1 MLNQVTIIGNVG
13 QDPELREA
21 GGTSVVNFS
30 IATTERYKD
39 RNGEQ
44 QENTQWHRV
53 SFWGKPAE
61 IIAQYVSKGSKLYV
75 GGSLEYRKYDKDG
88 VEMTATNIKGRDFKF
103 LDSKGEGS
111 SAPAAKPTADF
122 DDDLPF

>member
-1 MLNQVTIIGNVG
+1 MLNQVNIIGNVG
-13 QDPELREA
+13 QDPELREV
-21 GGTSVVNFS
+21 GGNSVVNFS
-30 IATTERYKD
+30 VATTERYKD
-39 RNGEQ
+39 KSGEQ

-61 IIAQYVSKGSKLYV
+61 IIAQYVRKGSKLYV

-103 LDSKGEGS
+103 LDSKGGD
-111 SAPAAKPTADF
+111 SAPAAKPAADF

>member
-1 MLNQVTIIGNVG
+1 MLNQVNIIGNVG

-103 LDSKGEGS
+103 LDSKGESS
-111 SAPAAKPTADF
+111 SAPAAKPASDF